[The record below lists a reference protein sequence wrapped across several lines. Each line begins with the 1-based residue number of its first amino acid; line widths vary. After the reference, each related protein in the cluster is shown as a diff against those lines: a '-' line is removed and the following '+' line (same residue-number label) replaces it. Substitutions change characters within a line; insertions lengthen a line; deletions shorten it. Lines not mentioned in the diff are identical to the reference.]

1 MNTHYPLNS
10 LMNFMQLPQINNCY
24 TYNDENIDVTITLT
38 FLIMIITQLD
48 QCKAQLK
55 KPLKNVTK

>member
-10 LMNFMQLPQINNCY
+10 LMNFMQLPQINNFY
-24 TYNDENIDVTITLT
+24 TYNDENIDVTMTLT

-48 QCKAQLK
+48 QCMAQLK
-55 KPLKNVTK
+55 KH